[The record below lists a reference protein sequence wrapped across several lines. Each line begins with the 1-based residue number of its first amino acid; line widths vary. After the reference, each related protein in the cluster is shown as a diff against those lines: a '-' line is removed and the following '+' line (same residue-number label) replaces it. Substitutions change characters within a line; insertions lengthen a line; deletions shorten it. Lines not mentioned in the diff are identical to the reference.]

1 MNMNLTIQEL
11 QKDHIPYILGYWQN
25 ASQEELLAMG
35 IDLNHLSVLDNLGQ
49 RLEKQL
55 ELANEKKGA
64 FVLVAFIDEQPVGH
78 CYVNNLTYGKDAF
91 MHLHIWKSINL
102 KKGLG
107 SQMVKQSIPH
117 FFEKLKLQTLFCEP
131 AALNPAPNKTL
142 EKIGFKYI
150 KSHTTIPA
158 GWTFEMEVNLWEL
171 TLEDFENKF

>member
-1 MNMNLTIQEL
+1 
-11 QKDHIPYILGYWQN
+11 
-25 ASQEELLAMG
+25 
-35 IDLNHLSVLDNLGQ
+35 
-49 RLEKQL
+49 
-55 ELANEKKGA
+55 
-64 FVLVAFIDEQPVGH
+64 
-78 CYVNNLTYGKDAF
+78 
-91 MHLHIWKSINL
+91 
-102 KKGLG
+102 
-107 SQMVKQSIPH
+107 MVKQSIPH